1 MGVKCLL
8 ALMIFNLK
16 MDGDSY
22 EVDQYVCV
30 MNPGVYSLVGF
41 LCKKFCLL
49 QNVLQWKRFSPN

>member
-30 MNPGVYSLVGF
+30 MNPGGVFIS
-41 LCKKFCLL
+41 
-49 QNVLQWKRFSPN
+49 RIPS